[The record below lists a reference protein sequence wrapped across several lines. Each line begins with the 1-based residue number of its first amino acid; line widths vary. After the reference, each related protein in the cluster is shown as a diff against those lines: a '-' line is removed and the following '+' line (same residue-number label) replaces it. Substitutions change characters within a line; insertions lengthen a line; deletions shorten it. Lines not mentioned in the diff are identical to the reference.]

1 MGSLT
6 FSEILTILVVI
17 LIIFGPKRLPEFAR
31 KVGQFIA
38 WGRKSMQEF
47 TANMQR
53 ELGDDIQPLT
63 DLSTEIQGAKN
74 DFTDAVKAVS
84 GTMPTDDIRAS
95 EDPSGES
102 DGPAAGSEEASDG
115 SDPDS
120 DTSAST

>member
-53 ELGDDIQPLT
+53 ELGEDIQPLT
-63 DLSTEIQGAKN
+63 DLSTEIQGARN

-84 GTMPTDDIRAS
+84 GTMPTDDIA
-95 EDPSGES
+95 PN
-102 DGPAAGSEEASDG
+102 EEPNRASDG
-115 SDPDS
+115 KAASDEGSDDTDPD
-120 DTSAST
+120 TPAPT